1 MLASEDSAQVSAL
14 EAERAA
20 PPAEGSV
27 SVLEPVLWQRLL
39 DARGFEQVAAAWL
52 ALQCEMIDGVVFGV
66 VVRDED
72 EGRRHGI
79 AAWPAGSSDVSS
91 LSSIVDLALT
101 QQRGVVQRALLG
113 AMVQND
119 SGGREGSEFSRIA
132 YPLRIDGAAAIVVAL
147 EIDTVAADS
156 LRKSMRDLQWGVAW
170 LRESLVDALA
180 ATYRRTADHAAS
192 ALELIATALEEERFA
207 DACRTVSTEM
217 ALRLGCDR
225 VSVGFRRSG
234 HSVVVSISHSA
245 RFGKRMNLVHMLGA
259 AMDEAIDQRA
269 VICYPQAEDVPHVC
283 RAHGELARMHV
294 SGAILTVPMF
304 VRDTFVGA
312 TCFERDE
319 DTPFSVDDVA
329 YSESVCTVVGSI
341 LEEKRQNDRWI
352 ILKIREAGLNQLR
365 RLLGPGYFKR
375 KLAAFAIM
383 AVVTF
388 FSIATSDYHVTAD
401 AVVEGRI
408 QRAVVAAF
416 DGFIKDATVRVG
428 DFVKNG
434 ELMVSLDD
442 REFLL
447 ERLRWVTERQKSLY
461 EYERALGERNRVESR
476 IAQSRTEQA
485 EAWID
490 LIDQRIARTRM
501 AAPFDGVIVSGDLS
515 RSIGAAVQRGQVLFE
530 IAPLD
535 SYRVILNVDESQIR
549 DVEQGSQGR
558 LRVASLPDEAY
569 PLIVARITPVAVAQG
584 GRNFLR
590 VEADVKGDVM
600 PLRPGMSGVGHI
612 DVGKRRTIWI
622 WTREF
627 VDWMHV
633 VAWRWFG

>member
-1 MLASEDSAQVSAL
+1 MPESRHLSQGSAL
-14 EAERAA
+14 EAEYAA

-52 ALQCEMIDGVVFGV
+52 ALQCEMIDGVALGV

-72 EGRRHGI
+72 GGQRHGI
-79 AAWPAGSSDVSS
+79 AIWPAGSSDVSS

-101 QQRGVVQRALLG
+101 QRRGVVQRALLG
-113 AMVQND
+113 AMVKND

-132 YPLRIDGAAAIVVAL
+132 YPLRIDGAAAIVVVL
-147 EIDTVAADS
+147 EIDTVTADS

-170 LRESLVDALA
+170 LRESLLETQE
-180 ATYRRTADHAAS
+180 ATYRRTADHTSS

-207 DACRTVSTEM
+207 DACRTVITEM

-283 RAHGELARMHV
+283 RAHEELARMHV

-312 TCFERDE
+312 ICFEREE
-319 DTPFSVDDVA
+319 DTPFSVDEVA
-329 YSESVCTVVGSI
+329 QTETVCAVVGPI

-352 ILKIREAGLNQLR
+352 VFKIKDVGLIQLQ
-365 RLLGPGYFKR
+365 RLLGPGYFNR
-375 KLAAFAIM
+375 KLAGLVVM
-383 AVVTF
+383 AAVTF
-388 FSIATSDYHVTAD
+388 FTFATSDYHVTAD

-408 QRAVVAAF
+408 QRVVVAAF
-416 DGFIKDATVRVG
+416 DGFIKDATVRAG

-434 ELMVSLDD
+434 ELMASLDD
-442 REFLL
+442 RDFLL

-461 EYERALGERNRVESR
+461 EYERALGQRNRVESR
-476 IAQSRTEQA
+476 IAQSRAEQA
-485 EAWID
+485 EAWIN
-490 LIDQRIARTRM
+490 LIDQKIARTRM
-501 AAPFDGVIVSGDLS
+501 VAPFDGIVVSGDLN
-515 RSIGAAVQRGQVLFE
+515 RSIGAAVERGRVLFE
-530 IAPLD
+530 VAPLD
-535 SYRVILNVDESQIR
+535 FYRVVLNVDESQIGE
-549 DVEQGSQGR
+549 VEQGLQGR

-569 PLIVARITPVAVAQG
+569 PLSVAKIIPVSVAAE

-590 VEADVKGDVM
+590 VEADVKGDVT

-612 DVGKRRTIWI
+612 DVGKRRLIWI

-627 VDWMHV
+627 VDWARV